1 MNIIYFILLALAWG
15 TSYVGNKYAV
25 DVYGPYLSS
34 FLRVFIGFIFFAA
47 WFLIAKKSFYLPRKE
62 AWRPWLAGMLIM
74 GVPFVFLYWGQQYI
88 PAGTSGIF
96 NSTTPLFVFI
106 IAALTIKGQDAFTWR
121 KAIGVLI
128 GFIGIMCVCQPA
140 IKAYVSADMGKMA
153 LYGSLSLLMMAFCY
167 ALGNVLIK
175 YIMINKMTMAQNV
188 FHQYFFSMIF
198 LFFVV
203 LLSGEPMPDLNSAF
217 SGKAVFSIVYVALF
231 SSAAALLLLVK
242 LIDEWGALKASM
254 ATYLV
259 PFIAVGTDFLFNH
272 TVPTKYEVIGMCII
286 IVSLV
291 LIQFDNPKGSITK
304 AAK

>member
-47 WFLIAKKSFYLPRKE
+47 WFLIVKKSFYLPRKK

-74 GVPFVFLYWGQQYI
+74 GVPFIFLYWGQQFI
-88 PAGTSGIF
+88 PPGTGGIF
-96 NSTTPLFVFI
+96 NSTTPLFVFV
-106 IAALTIKGQDAFTWR
+106 IAALTVKGQDTFTWR

-140 IKAYVSADMGKMA
+140 LVEYASASMDKMA

-188 FHQYFFSMIF
+188 FHQYLFSMVF

-203 LLSGEPMPDLNSAF
+203 LLSGQPMPDLHSAF
-217 SGKAVFSIVYVALF
+217 SAKAVYSILYVSLF
-231 SSAAALLLLVK
+231 SSAAAVLLLIK
-242 LIDEWGALKASM
+242 LIDVWGALKASM
-254 ATYLV
+254 ATYFV
-259 PFIAVGTDFLFNH
+259 PFISVGSDFLLNGR
-272 TVPTKYEVIGMCII
+272 VPTKYEVIGMCII

-291 LIQFDNPKGSITK
+291 LIQFDKPK
-304 AAK
+304 AAVK